1 MFALTA
7 ASVTVSDLSSSL
19 SLGMH
24 WGSCD
29 CIITAIHMCAPTLQT
44 YLQVRNGAAYSEQV
58 SVLRRRL
65 ANQQP
70 AIWVL
75 QRQRIAY
82 LEALLHR
89 AAAQS
94 ASQQRAQPALARAVD
109 DATQRACNL
118 ERCSNFLLAFA
129 MSIPRMS
136 QQNILFRWYS
146 QQS

>member
-7 ASVTVSDLSSSL
+7 ASVTVSDLSSLL

-24 WGSCD
+24 WGSCG
-29 CIITAIHMCAPTLQT
+29 CIITAIHVCAPTLQT

-58 SVLRRRL
+58 SVLRRQL

-82 LEALLHR
+82 LQALLHR

-94 ASQQRAQPALARAVD
+94 ASQQRAQSALARAVD
-109 DATQRACNL
+109 DATQRACNS
-118 ERCSNFLLAFA
+118 ERCSSFLLAFA
-129 MSIPRMS
+129 MSIPCMS
-136 QQNILFRWYS
+136 QQNLMFRWCS